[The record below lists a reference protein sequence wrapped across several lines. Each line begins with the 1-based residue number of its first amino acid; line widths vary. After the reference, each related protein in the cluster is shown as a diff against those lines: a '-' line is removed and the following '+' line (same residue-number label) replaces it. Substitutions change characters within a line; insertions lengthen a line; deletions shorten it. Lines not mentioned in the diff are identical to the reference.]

1 MSDENRKSTLQEIK
15 EAVRFRNQLA
25 DAQIQPNFTKSPEQL
40 AAEQASDRADSQ
52 LGKTQPD
59 STKGNFQ
66 YVKDVL
72 KGDTSGIVCLTQKE
86 IENGQQEVCKFM
98 IELFRQNIEN
108 EN

>member
-1 MSDENRKSTLQEIK
+1 
-15 EAVRFRNQLA
+15 
-25 DAQIQPNFTKSPEQL
+25 L

-86 IENGQQEVCKFM
+86 IENGQ
-98 IELFRQNIEN
+98 
-108 EN
+108 